1 MKYAI
6 SYIQLKND
14 DKPTSFCLLDFENK
28 YCYSGK
34 NGSLQRPFGKGR
46 RPMSNDEIQ
55 NYLDSKNNIFKI
67 ISLSYE
73 QFKKFLEFSVNA
85 FEGKDTKK
93 TFKRFGLA
101 EWLI

>member
-6 SYIQLKND
+6 SYIQLEEGD
-14 DKPTSFCLLDFENK
+14 RPTSFCLLDFENK

-34 NGSLQRPFGKGR
+34 NGSLQRVFGKGR
-46 RPMSNDEIQ
+46 RPMSDEEIE
-55 NYLDSKNNIFKI
+55 NYLSSKNSVFKM